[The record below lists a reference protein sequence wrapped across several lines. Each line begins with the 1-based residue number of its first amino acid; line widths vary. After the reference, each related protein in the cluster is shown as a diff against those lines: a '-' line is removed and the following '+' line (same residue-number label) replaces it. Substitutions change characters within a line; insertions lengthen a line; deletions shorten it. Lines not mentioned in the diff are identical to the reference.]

1 MIVSMIA
8 NTVRDPK
15 KRRKPFTPEDFLPS
29 DSDDQRPSDWEQLR
43 DKSMAVFAMF
53 GGVVAE

>member
-8 NTVRDPK
+8 NTVRDSK
-15 KRRKPFTPEDFLPS
+15 KRRKPFTPSDFLPTEA
-29 DSDDQRPSDWEQLR
+29 DERPQEWETLR

-53 GGVVAE
+53 GGRAAE